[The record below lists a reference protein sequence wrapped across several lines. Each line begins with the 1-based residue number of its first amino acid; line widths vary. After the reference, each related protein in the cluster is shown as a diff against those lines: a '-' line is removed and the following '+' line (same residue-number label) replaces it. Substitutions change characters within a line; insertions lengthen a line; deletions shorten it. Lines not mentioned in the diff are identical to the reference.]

1 MSEPNLRIVRP
12 QANAAPD
19 DDKMVVQLT
28 VGEFRQL
35 IADTVKE
42 TMNSKR
48 RILDVQGAMAFLNVS
63 HDWIYRH
70 WKQIGGRKIGKAIRF
85 CQSDLNGF
93 MKSPQGI

>member
-48 RILDVQGAMAFLNVS
+48 RNFGCARRDGISKRLSRLDLPALETNRRAQDWQGDSILAE
-63 HDWIYRH
+63 
-70 WKQIGGRKIGKAIRF
+70 AI
-85 CQSDLNGF
+85 
-93 MKSPQGI
+93 